1 MKLNQFQASAEI
13 VKFVR
18 TIDHL
23 FEILNSRNPLGRGFK
38 QPGPSAFRQRNLGRN
53 FEIYCEIDTRIK
65 THANIQQLLSPHS
78 RKIGKII
85 GFVASIKSTIEMAN
99 EMFTSIDQ
107 PIKYL
112 LAYKFS
118 QDHIDLLFSCI
129 RAKGGWNNNPNC
141 LQLKYAIR
149 KMMLR
154 NAVTASKNANCQT
167 FSNYPTTIIPF
178 ISHKETQS
186 PFETSYTR

>member
-1 MKLNQFQASAEI
+1 M
-13 VKFVR
+13 
-18 TIDHL
+18 IDHL
-23 FEILNSRNPLGRGFK
+23 FDILNFRNPLGRGFK

-53 FEIYCEIDTRIK
+53 FEIYCEMVIRIK
-65 THANIQQLLSPHS
+65 THADIQQLLSTHS

-118 QDHIDLLFSCI
+118 QDHIELLFSCI
-129 RAKGGWNNNPNC
+129 QAEGGWNNNPNC

-154 NAVTASKNANCQT
+154 NAVTASKNANFQ
-167 FSNYPTTIIPF
+167 TIIPF